1 MSGILKYFHVKQK
14 QSSTT
19 RAASETNLPDPSGPL
34 NNLKVIPSSTIAKVN
49 KKVSSVIEKATTAN
63 RGPYL
68 HLTAAQRY

>member
-34 NNLKVIPSSTIAKVN
+34 NNSSSTIAKVN

-68 HLTAAQRY
+68 HLTAAQRYQALR